1 MVELNQVSDRQQL
14 LLAEL
19 NRYVDLLRDF
29 YNPQSIILF
38 GSMVSG
44 TTHEWSDLD
53 LVIVKETTQRFL
65 DRTKE
70 VIQLLQP
77 RVGIDILVYTPVE
90 FENLCKERAFFREE
104 ILGKGKILYEQVA
117 EHLYNRGQA

>member
-1 MVELNQVSDRQQL
+1 
-14 LLAEL
+14 
-19 NRYVDLLRDF
+19 
-29 YNPQSIILF
+29 
-38 GSMVSG
+38 MVSG

-53 LVIVKETTQRFL
+53 LVIIKETTQRFL

-90 FENLCKERAFFREE
+90 FEKLCQERAFVQEE
-104 ILGKGKILYEQVA
+104 ILGKGKILYEQGV
-117 EHLYNRGQA
+117 

>member
-1 MVELNQVSDRQQL
+1 
-14 LLAEL
+14 
-19 NRYVDLLRDF
+19 
-29 YNPQSIILF
+29 
-38 GSMVSG
+38 
-44 TTHEWSDLD
+44 
-53 LVIVKETTQRFL
+53 
-65 DRTKE
+65 
-70 VIQLLQP
+70 LLQP

>member
-1 MVELNQVSDRQQL
+1 MIELDAVSDRQQL

-29 YNPQSIILF
+29 YNPQSILLF
-38 GSMVSG
+38 GSMVNG

-53 LVIVKETTQRFL
+53 LVIIKETTQRFL

-90 FENLCKERAFFREE
+90 FEKLCQERAFVKDE
-104 ILGKGKILYEQVA
+104 ILGKGKILYEQGV
-117 EHLYNRGQA
+117 

>member
-1 MVELNQVSDRQQL
+1 MLELNQVSDRQQL

-29 YNPQSIILF
+29 YHPQSIILF

-90 FENLCKERAFFREE
+90 FENLCKERAFFREA
-104 ILGKGKILYEQVA
+104 ILGKGKILYEQGV
-117 EHLYNRGQA
+117 